1 MHSIGM
7 DDVASA
13 LGITFGLLALAIIVV
28 GGSVWW
34 LYRVFKNK
42 DDNQNDT
49 IADETTQDN

>member
-7 DDVASA
+7 EEVTSA
-13 LGITFGLLALAIIVV
+13 LGIMFGLLIASIIIV

-42 DDNQNDT
+42 DD
-49 IADETTQDN
+49 IEEEMADKTKED